1 MSSTP
6 MVSIMGVHI
15 ADMLI
20 GITPKKK
27 EELPWKCSFS
37 LRGGK
42 EAGSVFMYAL
52 MIRIYNVGF
61 GLLRCRDK
69 YSPCDRGNEKSYER
83 FEGTVGR
90 VSGLAYR

>member
-1 MSSTP
+1 MEVFARNENHKILYRS
-6 MVSIMGVHI
+6 
-15 ADMLI
+15 
-20 GITPKKK
+20 
-27 EELPWKCSFS
+27 SFS